1 MPSWLFAQVFPFL
14 SRHEPKPIGSARR
27 DLLQGLSGE
36 VLEIGAGSGVN
47 FALYPSDVTL
57 TATDYSRHMMKKLA
71 RPAREAG
78 IDVVLRQ
85 ADVRQLPFE
94 DDSFD
99 HTVATEVFCSVPEQ
113 QQGFTEISRVTR
125 PGSSVRFLEHVAAEG
140 GRLRRMQD
148 WGTPVWRHLADGC
161 HLNRETVA
169 AIGESS
175 LVVDRVEVIEG
186 GPALFPVRVIHAH
199 VPP

>member
-1 MPSWLFAQVFPFL
+1 MASWLFAQVFPFL
-14 SRHEPKPIGSARR
+14 SRHEPKPIGAARR

-71 RPAREAG
+71 APAREAG

-99 HTVATEVFCSVPEQ
+99 HTVVTEVFCSVPAQ
-113 QQGFTEISRVTR
+113 QKGFAEMLRVTPTRGQRPLSRTRGGGGRQGAPDAGLGYAGLAAPRRWMSPQPRDGRRHRGVVAGGGSGEDDSRV
-125 PGSSVRFLEHVAAEG
+125 
-140 GRLRRMQD
+140 D
-148 WGTPVWRHLADGC
+148 RHCSRCA
-161 HLNRETVA
+161 
-169 AIGESS
+169 
-175 LVVDRVEVIEG
+175 
-186 GPALFPVRVIHAH
+186 
-199 VPP
+199 